1 MWGLGGILSALLT
14 ALLPVAVLAQEPW
27 PLELVD
33 PAGADG
39 SPADLLLPMP
49 CGAAMAFQRVL
60 VPTDPADPLADLLVW
75 IGQDG
80 TENGYIEARR
90 AEYLRG
96 PFDAGAEGTAYFIAR
111 YELTEG
117 QYRALNGDCSA
128 TTRKDRIARGN
139 VTWLEAQQL
148 ADTYSRWIHE
158 TAEPAMPR
166 RGMAQGFVRLPTE
179 TEWEYA
185 TRGGAA
191 VDAERFAAL
200 HFFSAGSLED
210 YAIFVAPGSSRGKV
224 TAVGLKQ
231 PNPLG
236 LYDVYG
242 NVEELMLEPYRLTL
256 PGRMLGQ
263 PGGVV
268 TRGGSAIS
276 QASQIYSAQR
286 TEYTPYSNSGSN
298 TNAGIGVRFVL
309 SAHLFSSD
317 LFLDTVKS
325 SWSAA
330 AAAASAAPQDVA
342 IAPDQPLTAVVQAD
356 HLASAMTEADAVHLL
371 SRTGFGAH
379 PDEIA
384 AMVGLTRRDAI
395 SAIVSGFRTVAQTT
409 VPFSEGPVPAHW
421 LADDLF
427 PSQRAVFMKDRRVEA
442 DQLEDW
448 WLAEMAST
456 PSPQTERMVLFWHNV
471 LGNSFS
477 SVNGEVVS
485 LARNNRTL
493 RAKGA
498 GDLRGLLTALL
509 SDAATLRTHKAGVN
523 GKLSPDPTFAAFL
536 LSLSGEPE
544 PQEDVAKV
552 LTGLGIN
559 SIAGLK
565 ARYDAWRAEDT
576 QVSLFGQP
584 VTNPQEVVDAI
595 AAYPGTAEVMA
606 RRVWQEYI
614 GPDLPPSDVIM
625 AIAAN
630 YMADAQ
636 RFTALL
642 QATLERPEF
651 WADDAR
657 GGLVRKPV
665 DLIVSAVR
673 SSGLPVADVA
683 HLRKAIVDLGQ
694 EDTPDSR
701 ARIMKSLF
709 LGGGIK
715 SVEPAPEGP
724 PDRVYVRYAAEDFI
738 GPPDLTVTLYR
749 NGTVSNFVWQTEQV
763 PASGGV
769 DTAQYPRGNGTQRWQ
784 IASFAIPQDVD
795 FDLIGVGFSN
805 DRCCEALG
813 GKTGDR
819 NLFIDWM
826 QIGDRRYSAKG
837 AEIKGRCNNGP
848 QQNGELFCTGKVM
861 FERGTKVR
869 VPDAP
874 TLAKFPKSRLVVER
888 SVALWMNFLAEDTP
902 LGEAAFALSQVRF
915 DDFAAQTLGVRI
927 RWRRGAMP
935 ELVLDPTLCS
945 PACLPGDW
953 PVPTTT
959 DGPGVLVLP
968 LSTTGAD
975 GKVYEG
981 LSDKQRRVIAA
992 IWMSL
997 PDLVAE
1003 SAKGKNAVSS
1013 ALQRRLPIW
1022 HARLE
1027 KVWPTIA
1034 ASPHAKLVR
1043 APAFLVMPLHDG
1055 PFAAPRV
1062 FTAVSRP
1069 AGQEPVQEAARVE
1082 QGIKAVTNAAFSY
1095 R

>member
-1 MWGLGGILSALLT
+1 MLLKPLIRSALLAT
-14 ALLPVAVLAQEPW
+14 FLPVAVLAQEPW

-33 PAGADG
+33 PAAADG

-75 IGQDG
+75 TGQDG
-80 TENGYIEARR
+80 TENGYMEARR
-90 AEYLRG
+90 ADYLRG

-111 YELTEG
+111 YELTQG
-117 QYRALNGDCSA
+117 QYRALNGDCA
-128 TTRKDRIARGN
+128 ETTRKDRIARGN

-185 TRGGAA
+185 TRGGAV

-200 HFFSAGSLED
+200 HFFSEGTLED

-263 PGGVV
+263 PGGVI

-298 TNAGIGVRFVL
+298 TNPGIGVRFVL

-330 AAAASAAPQDVA
+330 AASGSVAPQDVA
-342 IAPDQPLTAVVQAD
+342 VTPDQPLTAVVQGD

-379 PDEIA
+379 PNEIA
-384 AMVGLTRRDAI
+384 AMVGMTRRDAI
-395 SAIVSGFRTVAQTT
+395 AAIVSGFRTEAETT
-409 VPFSEGPVPAHW
+409 VPFSDGPVPSHW

-427 PSQRAVFMKDRRVEA
+427 PPQRAVFMKDRRVEA

-448 WLAEMAST
+448 WLAEMTST
-456 PSPQTERMVLFWHNV
+456 RSPQTERMVRFWHD
-471 LGNSFS
+471 LAGTSFDA
-477 SVNGEVVS
+477 VNGEVVS

-509 SDAATLRTHKAGVN
+509 SDAATLRTHKAELN

-536 LSLSGEPE
+536 LSLSGETE

-559 SIAGLK
+559 SYSGLT
-565 ARYDAWRAEDT
+565 ASYDPWRADDT
-576 QVSLFGQP
+576 QVMLFGQS
-584 VTNPQEVVDAI
+584 VANPQEVVDAI
-595 AAYPGTAEVMA
+595 AANPGTAEVLA
-606 RRVWQEYI
+606 RRVWQEYV
-614 GPDLPPSDVIM
+614 GPDLPSSDVISSV
-625 AIAAN
+625 AAK
-630 YMADAQ
+630 YMAEEQ

-642 QATLERPEF
+642 QAVLERSEF
-651 WADDAR
+651 WSDDIRDA
-657 GGLVRKPV
+657 LVRKPV

-683 HLRKAIVDLGQ
+683 HLRKAVSDLGQ
-694 EDTPDSR
+694 ADTPDNR
-701 ARIMKSLF
+701 AQIMQSLF
-709 LGGGIK
+709 PIGGIR
-715 SVEPAPEGP
+715 SVENPPDEP
-724 PDRVYVRYAAEDFI
+724 PDRVYVRYAADDFM
-738 GPPDLTVTLYR
+738 GPPDLKVTLYKKS
-749 NGTVSNFVWQTEQV
+749 GKILNFVWQTEAV

-769 DTAQYPRGNGTQRWQ
+769 DTTKYPRGEGTQRWQ
-784 IASFAIPQDVD
+784 IASFAIPQDID

-805 DRCCEALG
+805 DFCCEVF

-826 QIGDRRYSAKG
+826 QIGDRRFSAKG
-837 AEIKGRCNNGP
+837 AEIRGRCNNGP
-848 QQNGELFCTGKVM
+848 QLNGELFCTGTVM

-874 TLAKFPKSRLVVER
+874 TLLKTPKSRLVVER
-888 SVALWMNFLAEDTP
+888 SVALWMNFLADDTP
-902 LGEAAFALSQVRF
+902 IGEAAFALSQVRF
-915 DDFAAQTLGVRI
+915 DDFVAQTLGLRI
-927 RWRRGAMP
+927 RWRLGASP
-935 ELVLDPTLCS
+935 ELVLDPLLCS
-945 PACLPGDW
+945 PACLPGEW
-953 PVPTTT
+953 PVSTTA

-975 GKVYEG
+975 GKVYDA

-997 PDLVAE
+997 PDLMAE
-1003 SAKGKNAVSS
+1003 SAKGKNVASS
-1013 ALQRRLPIW
+1013 SLLRRLAIW
-1022 HARLE
+1022 QARLE
-1027 KVWPTIA
+1027 TVWPTIA
-1034 ASPHAKLVR
+1034 ASSHAKLVR

-1062 FTAVSRP
+1062 IAAVSRP
-1069 AGQEPVQEAARVE
+1069 AGQEPVREAASVDQRV
-1082 QGIKAVTNAAFSY
+1082 KAVTDAAFSY